1 MRTANREA
9 WRRRLALANATH
21 IRKLELALRR
31 EFERL
36 RNIDEL
42 KRDPRGAV
50 KRHESRL
57 VLIIGRHMLAT
68 SSTFGFLALEMLRPP
83 ETKADTPEQPNRADQ
98 VARVLLEL
106 AKAAESGARVA
117 AVAAILGR
125 DRPLVAQIE
134 LELLTAPAETPTL
147 IARRL
152 LELPRIRASVTRAQA
167 IVAGTAE
174 LAANV
179 ADAATAPENAT
190 AGPPGEPPSRSP
202 PPGEPPAT
210 PPGGGG
216 GGRRRRSRFGDLV
229 ERIVREDAPVRARR
243 IAATSGQVI
252 ARTLG
257 EAAANGW
264 GEEKLAR
271 VLEQRLGGQAS
282 RSAARRIA
290 RTEIGSAQNAATLA
304 IARDREAQGERLIKT
319 WAAIDDH
326 RTRPTHT
333 DADGQAR
340 PIGDPFNV
348 GDALLMHPGDPS
360 APLKEIVNCRC
371 AMLLAASPSQRTL
384 NQVGDF

>member
-1 MRTANREA
+1 MTRSPEA
-9 WRRRLALANATH
+9 WRRRLAAANANH
-21 IRKLELALRR
+21 IRKFELALRR

-36 RNIDEL
+36 RNVDEL
-42 KRDPRGAV
+42 KRDPRGAI
-50 KRHESRL
+50 KRHETRL

-83 ETKADTPEQPNRADQ
+83 EVKADKPAPPDRADQ
-98 VARVLLEL
+98 VAKVLVEL
-106 AKAAESGARVA
+106 ARTAESGARVA
-117 AVAAILGR
+117 AVAALLGR
-125 DRPLVAQIE
+125 EASLVAQIE
-134 LELLTAPAETPTL
+134 LEILTAPADPPAL
-147 IARRL
+147 IASRL
-152 LELPRIRASVTRAQA
+152 LETPRIRASVGRAQA
-167 IVAGTAE
+167 IASGAADVAAT
-174 LAANV
+174 V
-179 ADAATAPENAT
+179 ADAATAPGNPAVGGS
-190 AGPPGEPPSRSP
+190 AP
-202 PPGEPPAT
+202 PPGEPPPGPPSGP
-210 PPGGGG
+210 PPGGEGP
-216 GGRRRRSRFGDLV
+216 RRRRSRFGELV
-229 ERIVREDAPVRARR
+229 ERIVREEAPVRARR
-243 IAATSGQVI
+243 IAAASGEVI

-290 RTEIGSAQNAATLA
+290 RTEVGSAQNAATLS

-319 WAAIDDH
+319 WTAIDDH
-326 RTRPTHT
+326 RTRPSHA

-371 AMLLAASPSQRTL
+371 AMLLAARRPADPL
-384 NQVGDF
+384 IPVVE